1 MANLEEII
9 KNIIYIY
16 AEKPENGVEY
26 RKPLVGFSDA
36 KNHAFENLN
45 NITTPDHLLPLD
57 ILPNAVSVVSFFL
70 PFAEELVTI
79 NKNHDYVSK
88 EWAKAYIETN
98 KLIDRI
104 IEHIKTVLATYGV
117 QCSDNPARM
126 PFDKERLVHRWS
138 QRHVAR
144 ICGLGNFGINNMLI
158 TDIGCAGRYGSFVIN
173 APLNYNKPVTEE
185 YCLYKKNGT
194 CQACVKACPTEA
206 LTTEGF
212 DRYKCYAWV
221 REVDEYY
228 ADLGDCEVCGKCITI
243 PCAFKKP

>member
-1 MANLEEII
+1 MTSLEEII
-9 KNIIYIY
+9 KNIIYTY
-16 AEKPENGVEY
+16 AKKPENYIEY
-26 RKPLVGFSDA
+26 RKPLIGFSDA
-36 KNHAFENLN
+36 KNHAFENLK
-45 NITTPDHLLPLD
+45 NITIPDHLMPSDL
-57 ILPNAVSVVSFFL
+57 LPNAVSVVSFFL
-70 PFAEELVTI
+70 PFTEELVTI

-104 IEHIKTVLATYGV
+104 IEHIKTILATYEV
-117 QCSDNPARM
+117 QCSNNPAKM

-173 APLNYNKPVTEE
+173 APLNYNTPVTEE
-185 YCLYKKNGT
+185 YCLYKKNST
-194 CQACVKACPTEA
+194 CEACVKACPTGA
-206 LTTEGF
+206 LIIEGF

-221 REVDEYY
+221 KEVDEYY
-228 ADLGDCEVCGKCITI
+228 EDLDDCEVCGKCITI
-243 PCAFKKP
+243 PCAFKRP

>member
-9 KNIIYIY
+9 KNIIYTY
-16 AEKPENGVEY
+16 AEKPENGVVY
-26 RKPLVGFSDA
+26 RNPLVGFSDA
-36 KNHAFENLN
+36 KNEAFKNLR
-45 NITTPDHLLPLD
+45 NITTPDHLLPTD
-57 ILPNAVSVVSFFL
+57 ILPNALSVVSFFL
-70 PFAEELVTI
+70 PFTEELVNT
-79 NKNHDYVSK
+79 NKKHEYVSK

-185 YCLYKKNGT
+185 YCLYKKTDLQSMHSSMPVGS
-194 CQACVKACPTEA
+194 
-206 LTTEGF
+206 LTTDGF
-212 DRYKCYAWV
+212 DRYKCYEWV
-221 REVDEYY
+221 KEVNNYY
-228 ADLGDCEVCGKCITI
+228 SDLE
-243 PCAFKKP
+243 